1 MTMAQPA
8 EKLSAHD
15 LWPIA
20 KKLRREEQ
28 LRLARR
34 LLQEAAARRTDADAY
49 TALPPGGDELSSA
62 EDALAWE
69 GEGWEE
75 FYAKG

>member
-1 MTMAQPA
+1 MAQPA
-8 EKLSAHD
+8 EELSAHD

-20 KKLRREEQ
+20 RKLPPAEQ
-28 LRLARR
+28 VQLAK
-34 LLQEAAARRTDADAY
+34 LLLGGVAARRTDAEAY
-49 TALPPGGDELSSA
+49 AALPPGKDEFSSE
-62 EDALAWE
+62 EDALGWE